1 MEFFDNESARNF
13 LIFGVDN
20 SSQSNAGN
28 RKNNFL
34 ELSDGP
40 TFGIDGSF
48 DSAEKKFSINFSK
61 ANTKFCLNLHY
72 KSSLFNNGKK
82 SLSLKLTVTTLID
95 SNPVELKYYLFLIS
109 LDKYSESCNVLS
121 AKICFLK
128 P

>member
-1 MEFFDNESARNF
+1 MWSFNNESARNF

-40 TFGIDGSF
+40 TFGIDGSL
-48 DSAEKKFSINFSK
+48 DSAEKKFSINFNK

-72 KSSLFNNGKK
+72 KSNLFNNGIK
-82 SLSLKLTVTTLID
+82 SLSLKLTIKILTFQLNFCLGSI
-95 SNPVELKYYLFLIS
+95 SNDLVLLSQEKY
-109 LDKYSESCNVLS
+109 
-121 AKICFLK
+121 